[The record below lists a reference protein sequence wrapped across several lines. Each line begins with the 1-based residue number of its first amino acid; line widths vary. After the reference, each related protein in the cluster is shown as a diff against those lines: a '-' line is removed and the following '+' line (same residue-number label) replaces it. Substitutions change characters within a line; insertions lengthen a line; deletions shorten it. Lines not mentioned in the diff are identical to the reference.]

1 MSTENQERDQHSNE
15 VLEEKQI
22 KNAVIDLLHNNEE
35 VTDTALSKATGLSQS
50 SIEKHSEAIKSMLC
64 KLKKIRTASSI

>member
-1 MSTENQERDQHSNE
+1 MSTENQAIKKDSNE

-35 VTDTALSKATGLSQS
+35 VTGTTLSKATGLSPS
-50 SIEKHSEAIKSMLC
+50 SIEKHSEAIRAMLSR
-64 KLKKIRTASSI
+64 LKKIRTASSI